1 MDNTADYTRLW
12 DELEPKLVAFHQ
24 CESIDALRAAW
35 DDIFVATTNVM
46 PNDSAAVD
54 AAGVAAEWVTTRNS
68 VDDRV
73 LVYLHG
79 GGFTLGSVHSHR
91 DLIARLADGCGM
103 RALGINYRRPPEH
116 PFPAAL
122 EDVVTAWRWLLD
134 QGIHPQ
140 NTAFIGDSAGG
151 GLVVSALVAIRDA
164 GLGLPGAAVLFSPW
178 TDLTQSGESM
188 TTRAASDPIAT
199 VEILDQM
206 AATYLNDADAN
217 DWRASPLQ
225 ADLRGLPPLQVHIGE
240 NEILYDD
247 SARLVERV
255 VAAGGQAE
263 LKCFDD
269 MCHVFQ
275 IFANRL
281 PQAQDAIDLASGFVR
296 KALDKQ

>member
-1 MDNTADYTRLW
+1 MDNTDYARLW
-12 DELEPKLVAFHQ
+12 DELAPKLVAFHQ

-35 DDIFVATTNVM
+35 DDIFVVTN
-46 PNDSAAVD
+46 NAAPCSSTVVD
-54 AAGVAAEWVTTRNS
+54 AGGTAAEWITTANS
-68 VDDRV
+68 ADERV

-122 EDVVTAWRWLLD
+122 EDVVTAWRWLLG
-134 QGIHPQ
+134 QGIQAQ
-140 NTAFIGDSAGG
+140 NTAFVGDSAGG
-151 GLVVSALVAIRDA
+151 GLTMSALVAIRDA
-164 GLGLPGAAVLFSPW
+164 GLALPGAAALFSPW

-188 TTRAASDPIAT
+188 TTRAADDPIAT
-199 VEILDQM
+199 VEILNQM
-206 AATYLNDADAN
+206 AATYLHSADAT

-225 ADLRGLPPLQVHIGE
+225 ADLQGLPPLLVQVGE

-247 SARLVERV
+247 SARLVKRV
-255 VAAGGQAE
+255 LAAGGQAE
-263 LKCFDD
+263 LECFDG

-275 IFANRL
+275 IFASRL
-281 PQAQDAIDLASGFVR
+281 PQAQDAIDHACRFVR
-296 KALDKQ
+296 NTLSKQ